1 MCFLSPV
8 YCQTANYRGILF
20 PHDVNKEESGPFLNV
35 GKDTQDSK
43 LLALVCIIVIIHKF
57 K

>member
-1 MCFLSPV
+1 MFLSPV

-35 GKDTQDSK
+35 GKDIQDSK